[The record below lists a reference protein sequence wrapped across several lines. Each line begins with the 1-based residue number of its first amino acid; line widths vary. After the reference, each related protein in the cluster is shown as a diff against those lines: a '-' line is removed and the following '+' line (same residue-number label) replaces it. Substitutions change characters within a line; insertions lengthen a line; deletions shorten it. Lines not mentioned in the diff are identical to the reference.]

1 MATEVTTVRLPPK
14 DTLIIDQFVDAGEFK
29 SRSEFMRF
37 AIKRTICELVLKEI
51 HEKIGKKGKPTKKEE
66 DELLVQIDEIRREL
80 WDRHVKNLS

>member
-51 HEKIGKKGKPTKKEE
+51 HEKIGKKSKPTKKEE
-66 DELLVQIDEIRREL
+66 EELLVQIDEIRREL

>member
-1 MATEVTTVRLPPK
+1 MATEVTTIRLPPK

-51 HEKIGKKGKPTKKEE
+51 HEKIGTKGKPTKKEE
-66 DELLVQIDEIRREL
+66 EELLAQIDEIRREL
-80 WDRHVKNLS
+80 WERHVKNIS